1 MRSDDFF
8 VLLLEHWLLYALAV
22 LISGGILYLI
32 AHKYIVSLID
42 PLFFAVLGSVFANAV
57 PIFLLFVHEI
67 KYETFVSFVLL
78 ETAFWI
84 GFCLNKRH
92 RSYEERYRYNIDS
105 QRLHSFFFA
114 SAFFVI
120 AFQLLYY
127 VRQGIPMFF
136 ESRIDK
142 YSGAASGLGIF
153 ERFVVIIKTFCILYS
168 FCNFNSKGSLIK
180 KSSRF
185 FVFFILVTSFLTGS
199 KSSLLG
205 LILPFFFYAFYIKKL
220 KINLKIALAFA
231 GGILLLGALMIIVTS
246 TTESMPPYIAIMRRF
261 SMYGDIY
268 YEAYGNEMI
277 REIKINTPF
286 KDLFVPIL
294 GPFRIINYA
303 DMKDSVPSI
312 QIHNIVYPE
321 LAGLLEGPNNR
332 MPVLYYSFWGI
343 GGGVLASF
351 ITGYVISC
359 GLFRLRHF
367 FKKTL
372 IGLSVYATLYI
383 SLCGCMTDPIYGM
396 EGIASL
402 IFGYVFMIILSVF
415 INKSSSGR
423 DKMNK
428 AYGKV

>member
-1 MRSDDFF
+1 MRSDQFF
-8 VLLLEHWLLYALAV
+8 DLLLEHWLLYALAV
-22 LISGGILYLI
+22 LISGGVMYFI
-32 AHKYIVSLID
+32 ARKYVVSLID
-42 PLFFAVLGSVFANAV
+42 PLFFAILGSVFANAV

-67 KYETFVSFVLL
+67 RYETFVSFVLL
-78 ETAFWI
+78 EMAFWV

-92 RSYEERYRYNIDS
+92 RFYEERYHYNIDN
-105 QRLHSFFFA
+105 QRLHGFFLA

-127 VRQGIPMFF
+127 ARQGIPMFF

-142 YSGAASGLGIF
+142 YSGASSGLGIF
-153 ERFVVIIKTFCILYS
+153 DRLVVIVKTFCILYS
-168 FCNFNSKGSLIK
+168 FCNFNSKDFFIK
-180 KSSRF
+180 RSSRF
-185 FVFFILVTSFLTGS
+185 FIIFVLITSFLTGS

-231 GGILLLGALMIIVTS
+231 GGLLLLATLMILVT
-246 TTESMPPYIAIMRRF
+246 TTTDSMPPYIAIMRRF

-268 YEAYGNEMI
+268 YEAYGNEII
-277 REIKINTPF
+277 RDIKITTPF

-303 DMKDSVPSI
+303 DIKDSVPSI
-312 QIHNIVYPE
+312 QVHNIVYPE
-321 LAGLLEGPNNR
+321 LADLLEGPNNR
-332 MPVLYYSFWGI
+332 IPVLYYSFWGI
-343 GGGVLASF
+343 GGGILASF
-351 ITGYVISC
+351 ITGYVISY

-372 IGLSVYATLYI
+372 VGLSIYATLYM
-383 SLCGCMTDPIYGM
+383 SLCNCMTDPIYGM

-402 IFGYVFMIILSVF
+402 IFGYAFMLLLSVF
-415 INKSSSGR
+415 ISKSSTR
-423 DKMNK
+423 QNK
-428 AYGKV
+428 GIRTYGKV